1 MEEGADIILVKPA
14 MAFEDVITRVR
25 EAVPVPVASYSVS
38 GEYTMVKCAAQA
50 GAMDEA
56 RLICEM
62 AASAFRA
69 GSNVYLTYFAREL
82 ARFLDEGRLG

>member
-1 MEEGADIILVKPA
+1 
-14 MAFEDVITRVR
+14 
-25 EAVPVPVASYSVS
+25 
-38 GEYTMVKCAAQA
+38 MVKCAAQA

-56 RLICEM
+56 RLVCEM

-69 GSNVYLTYFAREL
+69 GSDVYLTYFAREL